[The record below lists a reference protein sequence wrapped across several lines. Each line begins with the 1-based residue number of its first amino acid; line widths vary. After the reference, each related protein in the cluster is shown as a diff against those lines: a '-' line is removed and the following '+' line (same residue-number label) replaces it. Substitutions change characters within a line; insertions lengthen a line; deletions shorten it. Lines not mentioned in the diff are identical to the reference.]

1 MNVGMDWT
9 SLVASNRSK
18 RCKGPILQNSSSSL
32 SLPLRG
38 LPSFLSLSPSRSGPV
53 KFRGWDSRKLP
64 QWGLERSRIAF
75 STENPIDKISNFFS
89 KIRQGRRHAGLS
101 RPKYREGPVS
111 GLWTRDHSGIDAYTR
126 GEVTSQNLWPRYHH
140 HFVGITWHNVCSK
153 GARIYRVN

>member
-32 SLPLRG
+32 SLLLRG

-53 KFRGWDSRKLP
+53 KFRGRDSRKLP

-75 STENPIDKISNFFS
+75 STENPIDKISNFFQ
-89 KIRQGRRHAGLS
+89 KYVRVEGTQDCHDRHIARVRSLDSGPEIIAGS
-101 RPKYREGPVS
+101 TPIHGVK
-111 GLWTRDHSGIDAYTR
+111 
-126 GEVTSQNLWPRYHH
+126 
-140 HFVGITWHNVCSK
+140 
-153 GARIYRVN
+153 